1 LPAQPMISM
10 KYCQMLSQSKLLYLG
25 RIVGIRMGPQP
36 KSLGAA
42 RFAFQASSLI
52 PSFMSVHKRTVSY
65 LSASYLKIMSGAPFV
80 SVHVRP
86 LAQSFIESVEKPT
99 KGTAQGVQQRHPV
112 YYLFDHHYT
121 LANREL
127 QVLLKRPK
135 TVQNIGPQR
144 KRSDL
149 NKGED
154 NAVYKA
160 YFHSCIQ
167 CAGADDCA
175 NSLMYRPL
183 LYYRP
188 RQGRNALQR
197 DSSTAWKARRY
208 EISMLADRGASKR
221 EASRRGGHA
230 EPTSTGTTGDHSK
243 SYADRLG
250 KARQADA
257 DGHCWSD
264 SADAL
269 DWRRRPGA
277 QQTS

>member
-1 LPAQPMISM
+1 MD
-10 KYCQMLSQSKLLYLG
+10 YYHC
-25 RIVGIRMGPQP
+25 
-36 KSLGAA
+36 A
-42 RFAFQASSLI
+42 RF
-52 PSFMSVHKRTVSY
+52 
-65 LSASYLKIMSGAPFV
+65 
-80 SVHVRP
+80 
-86 LAQSFIESVEKPT
+86 IERVEKLR
-99 KGTAQGVQQRHPV
+99 KRTAQGFQQRYGV
-112 YYLFDHHYT
+112 YYLFDGRYT
-121 LANREL
+121 LAKSEA

-135 TVQNIGPQR
+135 TVQNTGPQR

-230 EPTSTGTTGDHSK
+230 EPTSTGTSGDHSK
-243 SYADRLG
+243 RYADRLG